1 MLRRTALI
9 TALSALVFSA
19 PALVA
24 CGKKPA
30 DPALI
35 RANAATAAAFI
46 EKTAKEPGVKALPS
60 GVLYKV
66 VQTGPADGVSPR
78 PQDEVKVHYEGKLV
92 GGEIFDSS
100 FDRGSPAV
108 MQLRGLIPAWIE
120 ALQKMK
126 PGDEW
131 ILYVPP
137 ALGYGEQGTPGGPIP
152 PNSVLIFRIQL
163 IGVLPAAGSTGF
175 GR

>member
-1 MLRRTALI
+1 MLKRSLILAFAAFAI
-9 TALSALVFSA
+9 TACSPKSSE
-19 PALVA
+19 
-24 CGKKPA
+24 A

-35 RANAATAAAFI
+35 TANGATAKAFM

-66 VQTGPADGVSPR
+66 VTSGPADGLKPK
-78 PQDEVKVHYEGKLV
+78 PEDDIKVHYEGKLIS
-92 GGEIFDSS
+92 GEIFDSS
-100 FDRGSPAV
+100 FERGAPAV

-120 ALQKMK
+120 ALQQMR

-131 ILYVPP
+131 TLYIPP
-137 ALGYGEQGTPGGPIP
+137 EQGYGENGAGPIP

-163 IGVLPAAGSTGF
+163 VDVLPAAGSTSL

>member
-1 MLRRTALI
+1 MLRRTLVIALA
-9 TALSALVFSA
+9 ALALA
-19 PALVA
+19 A
-24 CGKKPA
+24 CGKKQA
-30 DPALI
+30 DPSLI
-35 RANAATAAAFI
+35 AANAANAAAFM
-46 EKTAKEPGVKALPS
+46 EKTAKAPGVKALPS

-66 VQTGPADGVSPR
+66 VASGPAGGVSPR
-78 PQDEVKVHYEGKLV
+78 REDEVKVHYEGKLV
-92 GGEIFDSS
+92 SEEIFDSS
-100 FDRGSPAV
+100 FARGAPAV
-108 MQLRGLIPAWIE
+108 MRLGGLIPAWIE

-137 ALGYGEQGTPGGPIP
+137 ALGYGEQGAGPIP

>member
-1 MLRRTALI
+1 MFRTLAI
-9 TALSALVFSA
+9 AAAVSASLVLA
-19 PALVA
+19 G
-24 CGKKPA
+24 CGKKAA

-35 RANAATAAAFI
+35 EANAAVATAFM

-66 VQTGPADGVSPR
+66 ERSGPASGVSPR
-78 PQDEVKVHYEGKLV
+78 PADEVKVHYEGKLAS
-92 GGEIFDSS
+92 GDIFDSS
-100 FDRGSPAV
+100 FQRGAPAV
-108 MQLRGLIPAWIE
+108 MRLGGLIPAWIE

-137 ALGYGEQGTPGGPIP
+137 ALGYGERGAGPIP

-175 GR
+175 GQ

>member
-1 MLRRTALI
+1 MLRRTLI
-9 TALSALVFSA
+9 VTALAAL
-19 PALVA
+19 ALA
-24 CGKKPA
+24 GCTKKPGA
-30 DPALI
+30 DPSLI
-35 RANAATAAAFI
+35 EANGATAVAFM
-46 EKTAKEPGVKALPS
+46 EKTAKEPGVQKLPS

-66 VQTGPADGVSPR
+66 VASGPAGGVSPR
-78 PQDEVKVHYEGKLV
+78 REDEVKVHYEGKLV
-92 GGEIFDSS
+92 SGDIFDSS
-100 FDRGSPAV
+100 FQRGAPAV
-108 MQLRGLIPAWIE
+108 MRLGGLIPAWIE

-137 ALGYGEQGTPGGPIP
+137 ALGYGEQGAGPIP

-175 GR
+175 GA

>member
-1 MLRRTALI
+1 MLKRTLIATALA
-9 TALSALVFSA
+9 ALTLAG
-19 PALVA
+19 
-24 CGKKPA
+24 CGKPKA
-30 DPALI
+30 DPSLI
-35 RANAATAAAFI
+35 EANAVQAKAFL
-46 EKTAKEPGVKALPS
+46 ETTAKEPGVQKLPS

-66 VQTGPADGVSPR
+66 VASGPTDGVSPR
-78 PQDEVKVHYEGKLV
+78 REDEVKVHYEGKLV
-92 GGEIFDSS
+92 SGDIFDSS
-100 FDRGSPAV
+100 FDRGAPAV
-108 MQLRGLIPAWIE
+108 MRLGGLIPAWIE

-137 ALGYGEQGTPGGPIP
+137 ALGYGEQGAGPIP

-175 GR
+175 GN